1 MKSEEVVKDAVVTI
15 IIDDDEFEYVHHD
28 IKENIVDAAQ
38 EEDIDAP
45 FSCMSGVCS
54 SCRAKLLEGKVVMD
68 QTHSLTEEE
77 IEEGFILTCQARP
90 AAKKIVI
97 SFDEL

>member
-1 MKSEEVVKDAVVTI
+1 MSKDVVKDAQVKL
-15 IIDDDEFEYVHHD
+15 IIDDDEFEYIH
-28 IKENIVDAAQ
+28 KNTNENIVDAAQ

-54 SCRAKLLEGKVVMD
+54 SCRAKLLEGEVSMD
-68 QTHSLTEEE
+68 EAHSLTEEE
-77 IEEGFILTCQARP
+77 IAEGFILTCQAKP
-90 AAKKIVI
+90 ASKKIVI

>member
-1 MKSEEVVKDAVVTI
+1 MSKEVVKGANITI
-15 IIDDDEFEYVHHD
+15 IIDDDEFEYIHND
-28 IKENIVDAAQ
+28 INENIIDAAQ

-45 FSCMSGVCS
+45 FACMSGVCS

-68 QTHSLTEEE
+68 QTHSLTAEE
-77 IEEGFILTCQARP
+77 IEQGFILTCQSRP
-90 AAKKIVI
+90 VTSKLVI

>member
-1 MKSEEVVKDAVVTI
+1 MSKEVIKGANITI
-15 IIDDDEFEYVHHD
+15 IIDDDEFEYVHND
-28 IKENIVDAAQ
+28 VNENIIDAAQ

-54 SCRAKLLEGKVVMD
+54 SCRAKLIEGEVIMEE
-68 QTHSLTEEE
+68 THSLTEEE
-77 IEEGFILTCQARP
+77 IAEGFILACQSRP
-90 AAKKIVI
+90 TTPKVVI